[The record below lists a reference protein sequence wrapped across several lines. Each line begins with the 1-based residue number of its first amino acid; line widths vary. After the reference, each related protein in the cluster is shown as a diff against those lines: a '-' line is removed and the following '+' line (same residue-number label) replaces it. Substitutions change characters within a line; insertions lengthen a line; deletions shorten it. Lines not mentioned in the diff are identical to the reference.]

1 METNT
6 PDNEKANSD
15 NPDNPYAPASATE
28 EPPDATTS
36 RRLAFSK
43 WWPLIAGVACGLA
56 LRLIFSGKPG
66 GVLTAMTGA
75 FIFGAPMAVG
85 AITVYV
91 AERSERRTWGYYL
104 WSSALA
110 NVLFILG
117 TLIILIEGIICA
129 VVILPMF
136 TLVGMAG
143 GLIMGAVCRK
153 TNWPANVAYGFAL
166 VPILLGAIPIDE
178 RANNYTS
185 TVERRIVVAG
195 TPEKIWQ
202 QLLDTRDIKANE
214 IGHAWVYRIGVPV
227 PEAGITERRGDR
239 LVRKITMGKSIH
251 FDQVSTD
258 WAENEHVRWN
268 YVFAEDSFPPH
279 ALDDHVTIGGHYFD
293 ILETTYSLTPRDG
306 NTTELRVHMRYR
318 VSTDFNWYANW
329 IAQLLIGNFE
339 EAALKLYAQRAAG

>member
-1 METNT
+1 MEPTT
-6 PDNEKANSD
+6 HDNEKAK
-15 NPDNPYAPASATE
+15 PDNPYAPASATE
-28 EPPDATTS
+28 EPPNETPS
-36 RRLAFSK
+36 RTLGFSK

-66 GVLTAMTGA
+66 GVFAAMTGA

-91 AERSERRTWGYYL
+91 AERSERRTWSYYL

-110 NVLFILG
+110 NVLFIAG
-117 TLIILIEGIICA
+117 TLIILIEGMICA

-143 GLIMGAVCRK
+143 GLIMGAVCRM
-153 TNWPANVAYGFAL
+153 TNWPANVAYSFAL

-178 RANNYTS
+178 SANNYTG
-185 TVERRIVVAG
+185 TVERRIVIAA

-202 QLLDTRDIKANE
+202 QLLVTRDIKADE
-214 IGHAWVYRIGVPV
+214 ISNAWVYRIGVPL
-227 PEAGITERRGDR
+227 PETGVTERNGPT

-258 WAENEHVRWN
+258 WKENKHVRWN
-268 YVFAEDSFPPH
+268 YVFAKDSFPPH

-293 ILETTYSLTPRDG
+293 ILETTYSLVPQDA
-306 NTTELRVHMRYR
+306 NTTELRVQMRYR
-318 VSTDFNWYANW
+318 VSTDFNWYSNW
-329 IAQLLIGNFE
+329 IAKLLIGNFE
-339 EAALKLYAQRAAG
+339 EVALKLYGQRATS